1 MYKGVIFDLD
11 GTLLNTLE
19 DLAEAGNYAL
29 EKQGLPVHEI
39 EKYKY
44 FIGNG
49 IPKLIERIMP
59 QGSSQAQLEQTH
71 RLFSEY
77 YEAHKCDKTA
87 PYEGITELIDNIR
100 AKGIKT
106 AVATNKAHKF
116 AVEMVKNY
124 FGDSFDMIIGQS
136 DGRPKKP
143 DPACVLE
150 IQHSWSFAKN
160 EILYVG
166 DSGVDML
173 TAKNGGFDSCGVLW
187 GYREREELLS
197 EGAVYLAD
205 NAEELFNY
213 IYG

>member
-19 DLAEAGNYAL
+19 DLAAAGNYAL

-39 EKYKY
+39 ERYRY
-44 FIGNG
+44 FVGNG

-59 QGSSQAQLEQTH
+59 QGSSDTQLEKTYE
-71 RLFSEY
+71 LFSQY

-87 PYEGITELIDNIR
+87 PYKGTTELLDNIR

-106 AVATNKAHKF
+106 AVVTNNAHQF
-116 AVEMVKNY
+116 AVEIVKSY
-124 FGDSFDMIIGQS
+124 FGNRFEMVIGQS

-143 DPACVLE
+143 DPVSVLE
-150 IQHSWSFAKN
+150 IQQAWGFEKKD
-160 EILYVG
+160 ILYVG

-173 TAKNGGFDSCGVLW
+173 TAQNGGFDSCGVLW
-187 GYREREELLS
+187 GFREREELLA
-197 EGAVYLAD
+197 EGALYLAA
-205 NAEELFNY
+205 NADELLN
-213 IYG
+213 IICD